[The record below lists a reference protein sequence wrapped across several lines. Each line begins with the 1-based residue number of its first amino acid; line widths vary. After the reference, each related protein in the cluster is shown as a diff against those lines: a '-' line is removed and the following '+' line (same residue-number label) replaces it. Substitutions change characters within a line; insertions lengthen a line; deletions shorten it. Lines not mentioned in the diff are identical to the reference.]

1 MKHDSSCILLASKFL
16 VCLAAN
22 VLPNPKVNYF
32 LDNIVNT
39 LGEIFIQKEIITT
52 TTNNNIDTNNTTT
65 ISSNNNITTSIT
77 TNITTTNNNN
87 ENKNEIEVYIM
98 ILLTYL
104 IPLHPTHASIIMKHS
119 SNIIQNIIYLLNNN
133 LFSEAGNNSSI
144 LLLNTLCYD
153 INIKIELKKLITIE
167 NIHNKM
173 SIYTPTVTEKATKL
187 FLSLY
192 SEDIECN
199 YRPRSCYDITTT
211 MKTSFYFN
219 NNNSSSKNSLY
230 NSSNNNSL
238 NSTPKKYFSKNN
250 SNNSNINKKDEKIEI
265 NNTEVKHEK
274 DSEKQELNP
283 SPTNFSMR
291 SDCSYSITSVT
302 CLKDLLEIVLV
313 ITENALQ
320 NNNNN
325 NNEMNNKTEN
335 ETESINENENSGAAF
350 HYMNSI
356 IYFISLHIKLN
367 YIITL
372 HDIIARIVSLILA
385 QFNNILIFN
394 MNNIKIIDTLL
405 LLLGIQEKCWN
416 IQSTDLID
424 SDYLTLSPVLIEHF
438 MSLADPII
446 TDSAD
451 DKTLP
456 LLYKSNYESSTSQV
470 LNSKIMKY
478 AQVSGCCSGCSSS
491 NYSSSGCCCIL
502 YYCCYL

>member
-52 TTNNNIDTNNTTT
+52 TTTT
-65 ISSNNNITTSIT
+65 INSNNNITTSIT
-77 TNITTTNNNN
+77 TNINNNKN
-87 ENKNEIEVYIM
+87 EKNEIEVYIM

-133 LFSEAGNNSSI
+133 LFSEAGNNCSI

-211 MKTSFYFN
+211 INNSFYFN
-219 NNNSSSKNSLY
+219 NNNSSSSKNS
-230 NSSNNNSL
+230 SSN
-238 NSTPKKYFSKNN
+238 NSTPKNYYSKHNKNN
-250 SNNSNINKKDEKIEI
+250 INNSNINKKDKKIEI
-265 NNTEVKHEK
+265 NYTEVKHEK
-274 DSEKQELNP
+274 ESEKQEQNP

-325 NNEMNNKTEN
+325 NEKNNKTEN
-335 ETESINENENSGAAF
+335 ETESINENENSGAVF

-424 SDYLTLSPVLIEHF
+424 SDYLSLSPVLIEHF

-478 AQVSGCCSGCSSS
+478 AQVSG
-491 NYSSSGCCCIL
+491 
-502 YYCCYL
+502 